1 VWYGAST
8 SFSLPGRITGLVGV
22 QRLKV
27 QSLQPLKQKVTPML
41 ATLHIVDV
49 VSQKQIE
56 KEKNSICVHLLQNL
70 THQKQV
76 ADVLS

>member
-1 VWYGAST
+1 
-8 SFSLPGRITGLVGV
+8 
-22 QRLKV
+22 
-27 QSLQPLKQKVTPML
+27 ML

-76 ADVLS
+76 ADVLSWITQSYYALT